1 MMQAKNSII
10 NFLKAYFFVAVLW
23 VLVLFSAVS
32 VVYSVFDSRVKFDAL
47 ESLRLEQMA
56 LQVSWGQYLLEES
69 TWASYDR
76 VERIAIEELAM
87 RIPEPKQVVLV
98 SGSEN

>member
-56 LQVSWGQYLLEES
+56 LQVSWKLSLNQPVFTLGVFTQSYCCCCRY
-69 TWASYDR
+69 WAAWYG
-76 VERIAIEELAM
+76 IW
-87 RIPEPKQVVLV
+87 
-98 SGSEN
+98 